1 MKVDA
6 WRTVFVGF
14 AIFILLLSVT
24 VAATDETEFQVESTN
39 LQIYRD
45 GLVRVTQTLSVNETL
60 PVVTF
65 PLLSSVVDNFIVLD
79 ENQTVLDYEV
89 EGVNLTVFT
98 LGTTSVSVQYDTQ
111 YLTNKD
117 AEVWTFLVDSP
128 YNITVLLPEES
139 TIVYLS

>member
-45 GLVRVTQTLSVNETL
+45 GLVRVTQTLIVNETV
-60 PVVTF
+60 PAVTL
-65 PLLSSVVDNFIVLD
+65 PLLNSSVNNFIVLD
-79 ENQTVLDYEV
+79 ENQTVLDYEI
-89 EGVNLTVFT
+89 
-98 LGTTSVSVQYDTQ
+98 D
-111 YLTNKD
+111 
-117 AEVWTFLVDSP
+117 
-128 YNITVLLPEES
+128 
-139 TIVYLS
+139 